1 MHYHLDPLG
10 GIAGDMFAA
19 AMTDLHPDLRA
30 GLTAAFE
37 AAGLA
42 AYVSISFQQHRDPVF
57 TGHRF
62 QVDEV
67 PRKSAPAHHPWRE
80 IRALLQGSAL
90 AQAVLTHALAIFE
103 HLAEAEAQVHGLSAE
118 EVTFHEV
125 GAWDSI
131 ADVVAAAWLIDAVQ
145 SATWSCAPL
154 PLGSGRV
161 STAHGQ
167 LPVPAP
173 ATAVLLQGY
182 PVFQDGI
189 PGERITPT
197 GAAILRH
204 LEPRFSPARQTRS
217 LAGSGIGFGTRTLD
231 GASNILRV
239 LAFEDPATT
248 RAHEQLVVCQFEVD
262 DQTPEDLAIGLD
274 ALRGAPGVLDV
285 VQSSVVGK
293 KGRLGVQV
301 QVLAETQALEET
313 IVRCL
318 TETSTLGVRWH
329 AAGRVAVPRETG
341 DALVDGRRV
350 RVKKALRPDGV
361 TTAKAEMDD
370 LAGEPG
376 GHAAREQARRQAE
389 DGRTTEMRPQQDSE
403 VDEGAP

>member
-19 AMTDLHPDLRA
+19 AMTDLRPDLRA

-182 PVFQDGI
+182 
-189 PGERITPT
+189 
-197 GAAILRH
+197 
-204 LEPRFSPARQTRS
+204 
-217 LAGSGIGFGTRTLD
+217 GSGIGFGTRTLD

-248 RAHEQLVVCQFEVD
+248 PAHEQLVVCQFEVD